1 MRVAEGHGRDSYM
14 SKLRSGTLF
23 QLRSGHIVL
32 NKHLYRIKRSDTPN
46 CLQCP
51 MGVPET
57 VHHFLFDCPRYDR
70 ERFILRNRIGRA
82 VTSTAELLGSGE
94 AVEETLKFV
103 KATGRLSMKQ
113 GEVPQAQGEEN

>member
-1 MRVAEGHGRDSYM
+1 
-14 SKLRSGTLF
+14 
-23 QLRSGHIVL
+23 
-32 NKHLYRIKRSDTPN
+32 
-46 CLQCP
+46 

-70 ERFILRNRIGRA
+70 ERFILRNRIERA
-82 VTSTAELLGSGE
+82 ATSTAELLGSGE